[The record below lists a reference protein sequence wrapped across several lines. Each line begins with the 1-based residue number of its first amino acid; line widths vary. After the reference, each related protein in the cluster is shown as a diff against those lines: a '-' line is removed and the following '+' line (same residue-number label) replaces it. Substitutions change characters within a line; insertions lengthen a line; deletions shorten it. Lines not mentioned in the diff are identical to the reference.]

1 MLRISF
7 PPSANLQLA
16 HAQAGKAER
25 MKPEIPGRSVVMR
38 LLAIIALP
46 VLLSAIYLFAIRP
59 SALRWGATA
68 EEVARSMPGDDL
80 VSSPSFR
87 ATRGITIQGRPEDIW
102 PWLVQIGYGRA
113 GFYGYDLIENLGTGS
128 GIRSAGSILPKLQHP
143 KAGDVLPISAVASL
157 VFDSIHPDS
166 YLIWRADTTPSDGSF
181 TWALYPVDEHH
192 TRLIS
197 RVRLRYHWTDRRILL
212 DLFTEFADH
221 VAVPRILVGIKGR
234 VEGRPPQPLA
244 EEAAEILVWILALAE
259 FVVATTLVFRWG
271 QWWHAWFFA
280 LGSGSLLL
288 FALYTHAPMW
298 IGAVLGSSIAGL
310 MLLKSRNRSPIS
322 PQDD

>member
-68 EEVARSMPGDDL
+68 KEVARSMPGDDL
-80 VSSPSFR
+80 VSSPSFS

>member
-1 MLRISF
+1 
-7 PPSANLQLA
+7 
-16 HAQAGKAER
+16 
-25 MKPEIPGRSVVMR
+25 MR

-46 VLLSAIYLFAIRP
+46 VLLSAIYLISIRP
-59 SALRWGATA
+59 SALLWGATA

-80 VSSPSFR
+80 VSSPSFS
-87 ATRGITIQGRPEDIW
+87 ATRGITIEGRPDDIW

-113 GFYGYDLIENLGTGS
+113 GFYGYDLIENLGSGT
-128 GIRSAGSILPKLQHP
+128 GIRSTGSILPKLQHP
-143 KAGDVLPISAVASL
+143 KTGDVLPISAVASL

-181 TWALYPVDEHH
+181 TWALYPLDEHH

-197 RVRLRYHWTDRRILL
+197 RIRLRYHWTDRRLPL

-244 EEAAEILVWILALAE
+244 EEAAEIMVWFLALTE
-259 FVVATTLVFRWG
+259 FVVATALVFHWG

-288 FALYTHAPMW
+288 FALYAHAPVWM
-298 IGAVLGSSIAGL
+298 GAVPGSSIAGL
-310 MLLKSRNRSPIS
+310 MVLESLNGLRNSPK
-322 PQDD
+322 D